1 MWLQV
6 SEGNRYWLSIHAQ
19 QFANCLSLGVT
30 KWPSVLLYFQ
40 VGHRNSKAEDRFVC
54 PTPSSIL
61 WCVGFLPVQLSWGGG
76 SLLCKAALLSV
87 PKTTRLHCQIL
98 PRCWCEVVWS
108 MGLDWWGLGSKSLLN
123 HKIHGDLAQVLDYP
137 TSKGSFEDKMWLS
150 GGRIYTPLNSL
161 EKGNIQ
167 QCDPH
172 MQTYALQHVT
182 TENRDVH
189 FLGMPSCASYVQDH
203 VPNIFFLYKYFY

>member
-1 MWLQV
+1 MHNSLQT
-6 SEGNRYWLSIHAQ
+6 A
-19 QFANCLSLGVT
+19 CLLELPNG
-30 KWPSVLLYFQ
+30 LLYFYIFRLATGTARQ
-40 VGHRNSKAEDRFVC
+40 KTVSCAPPHPQFSDVLAFYLY
-54 PTPSSIL
+54 SL
-61 WCVGFLPVQLSWGGG
+61 AGGE

-108 MGLDWWGLGSKSLLN
+108 MGLDWWGLGSKSLLS

-150 GGRIYTPLNSL
+150 RGRIYTPLNSL

-189 FLGMPSCASYVQDH
+189 FLGMPSCASYMQDH